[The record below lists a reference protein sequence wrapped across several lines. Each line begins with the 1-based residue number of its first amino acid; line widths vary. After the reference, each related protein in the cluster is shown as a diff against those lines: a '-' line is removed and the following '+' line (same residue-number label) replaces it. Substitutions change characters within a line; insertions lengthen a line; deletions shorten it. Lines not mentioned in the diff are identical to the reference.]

1 MQAVGFNSIL
11 SLRHCVLLTRRQLS
25 AAAQSALSGSQTNAQ
40 LPPPTIKSSDKMRG
54 WQLHNY
60 GDIDELQLSEKLK
73 IPQIRSSNECL
84 VRIRATAVNP
94 IDLAML
100 RGYGATVLNKMR
112 CQPGDGIEFPLILG
126 REFCGELVQTG
137 MGVPS
142 DSLPL
147 GTRVWGVVPLQSS
160 AGAHAEY
167 VAVPS
172 YCVST
177 T

>member
-1 MQAVGFNSIL
+1 
-11 SLRHCVLLTRRQLS
+11 
-25 AAAQSALSGSQTNAQ
+25 
-40 LPPPTIKSSDKMRG
+40 
-54 WQLHNY
+54 
-60 GDIDELQLSEKLK
+60 
-73 IPQIRSSNECL
+73 
-84 VRIRATAVNP
+84 VNP